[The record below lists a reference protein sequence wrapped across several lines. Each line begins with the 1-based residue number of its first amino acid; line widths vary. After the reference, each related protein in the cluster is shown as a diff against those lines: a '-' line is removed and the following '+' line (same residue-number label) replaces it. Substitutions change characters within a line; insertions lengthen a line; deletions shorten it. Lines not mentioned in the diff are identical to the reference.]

1 MLLIGSSKCSPER
14 RMIPTR
20 LDLSKVDAG
29 KMTLNLEDFDISV
42 VARDVGTTVEPL
54 AAGNG
59 NAVRV
64 DCESAALHGDRM
76 RVRQCLLN
84 LLGNACKFTHGGR
97 VALEGRLDAGSNG
110 AWYVLRV
117 TDTGI
122 GIAADDIGRLFNDFS
137 QVDSTATRKYG
148 GTGLGLSISRNLC
161 RLMGGDITME
171 SVLGQGSTLT
181 MRIPVETP
189 SYVV

>member
-1 MLLIGSSKCSPER
+1 M
-14 RMIPTR
+14 
-20 LDLSKVDAG
+20 A
-29 KMTLNLEDFDISV
+29 
-42 VARDVGTTVEPL
+42 TTIEPL

-59 NAVRV
+59 NALRV
-64 DCESAALHGDRM
+64 DCEPAPLRGDRM

-84 LLGNACKFTHGGR
+84 LLGNACKFTHKGW
-97 VALEGRLDAGSNG
+97 VVLEGRLDGGSDG

-117 TDTGI
+117 TDSGI
-122 GIAADDIGRLFNDFS
+122 GIAAAEIGRLFNDFS

-171 SVLGQGSTLT
+171 SVFGRGSTFT
-181 MRIPVETP
+181 MRIPVSAGAVRTSDVGRPEAAAEP
-189 SYVV
+189 VNESQFLGC